1 MIRLV
6 QLLVFSGVAATSF
19 SACAPSWLGPEK
31 GPRLYVLDCG
41 KIEVADASLINAGT
55 ASTQK
60 MEFAN
65 SCYLIVHPKGL
76 FLWDTGLPDALAK
89 SPQGVAQKGFVF
101 SLSKTLVSQL
111 HEIGY
116 GPHDVGLVGF
126 SHMHPDHTGN
136 ANLFGRSVIFVQTE
150 EYDAAFGPGSANYQ
164 FDFGTYG
171 ALRGGKFTKLQ
182 GDYDI
187 FGDGSVVIKRATG
200 HTPGHQVLYVKLRQ
214 TGGVLL
220 SGDLVHSWDNW
231 SNSHVPAF
239 NYNKEDSLRAIKEI
253 RAFLKDSN
261 AQLWIQ
267 HDLKQ
272 NSALKHAPLYY
283 E

>member
-1 MIRLV
+1 MIRFV
-6 QLLVFSGVAATSF
+6 RLLVFGGVAATSF
-19 SACAPSWLGPEK
+19 GGCAPPWRGPEA

-41 KIEVADASLINAGT
+41 KIEVADASLLNAGT
-55 ASTQK
+55 RPARK
-60 MEFAN
+60 MEFGN

-76 FLWDTGLPDALAK
+76 FLWDTGLPDDMVK
-89 SPQGVAQKGFVF
+89 SPDGVAREGFVF
-101 SLSKTLVSQL
+101 SLHRTLVSQL
-111 HEIGY
+111 RDVGY
-116 GPHDVGLVGF
+116 RPRDVGLVGF

-136 ANLFGRSVIFVQTE
+136 ANLFRGSVIFLQKE
-150 EYDAAFGPGSANYQ
+150 EYDAAFGPQPSAHR
-164 FDFGTYG
+164 FDSSTYG
-171 ALRGGKFTKLQ
+171 ALRDGKFVKLQ
-182 GDYDI
+182 GDHDI

-200 HTPGHQVLYVKLRQ
+200 HTPGHQVLYVKLRR

-231 SNSHVPAF
+231 SDNHVPPF
-239 NYNKEDSLRAIKEI
+239 NYSKEDSLRAIKEI
-253 RAFLKDSN
+253 RVFLKVSN

-272 NSALKHAPLYY
+272 NSALKRAPLYY